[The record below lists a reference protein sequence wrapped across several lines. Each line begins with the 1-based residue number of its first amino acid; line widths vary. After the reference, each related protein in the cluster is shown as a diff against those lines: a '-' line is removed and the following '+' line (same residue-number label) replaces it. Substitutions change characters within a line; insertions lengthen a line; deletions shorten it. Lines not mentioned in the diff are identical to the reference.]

1 MAILH
6 KVSYLY
12 ENDIDKF
19 NNILKENGFFI
30 CSDGPQY
37 VLLKG
42 ERQFGQRFETAQ
54 AAYLWAIQEIFG
66 QDSYG

>member
-6 KVSYLY
+6 KVSCLY

-19 NNILKENGFFI
+19 NNILKENDFFI

-42 ERQFGQRFETAQ
+42 ERQLG
-54 AAYLWAIQEIFG
+54 
-66 QDSYG
+66 